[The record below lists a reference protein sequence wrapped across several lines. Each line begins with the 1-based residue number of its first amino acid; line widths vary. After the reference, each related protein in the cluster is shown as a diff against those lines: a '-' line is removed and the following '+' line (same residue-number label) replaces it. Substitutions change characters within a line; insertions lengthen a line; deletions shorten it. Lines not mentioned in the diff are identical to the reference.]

1 MEIVKRFVVIKRFFA
16 SEGFRMRE
24 TVRETPKRYYL
35 KGSAWP
41 SFINK
46 RDVVTVFSSEEA
58 ATAAIN
64 AAAATFV
71 DRLDENRA
79 AQNVLRQ
86 QQSDLAGELRILIA
100 ERLKMMQ
107 EMGEKTDE

>member
-16 SEGFRMRE
+16 SEGFEMRE

-64 AAAATFV
+64 AAAAAFV
-71 DRLDENRA
+71 DRLDKNRE
-79 AQNVLRQ
+79 AQRELRQ
-86 QQSDLAGELRILIA
+86 QQADLAGELRILIA

-107 EMGEKTDE
+107 EMGDKTDG